1 MRLVAAAIVV
11 LAGVLVPRAASAD
24 IVRLTTGAT
33 LSVKSATA
41 DGDTMVMVLRTG
53 GEMRTPR
60 ALVAEILADEVLHA
74 DASTTVALPGYEPPV
89 VPKATNS
96 IPELVDRLAAQFGV
110 PATLAH
116 AVITVESNYQTD
128 AVSPKGAMGLMQLM
142 PATAKQYAVAD
153 PFDPEQNL
161 SAGLQHLKNLL
172 DRYGNK
178 TTSALAAYN
187 AGETA
192 VERYGGIPPYRETQD
207 YVRRIMA
214 LVNVASDVKRD
225 KK

>member
-1 MRLVAAAIVV
+1 MSKRTICVVVTARPSYSRIRTALQAIRQHPDLELKLVV
-11 LAGVLVPRAASAD
+11 AASA
-24 IVRLTTGAT
+24 
-33 LSVKSATA
+33 
-41 DGDTMVMVLRTG
+41 
-53 GEMRTPR
+53 
-60 ALVAEILADEVLHA
+60 
-74 DASTTVALPGYEPPV
+74 
-89 VPKATNS
+89 
-96 IPELVDRLAAQFGV
+96 
-110 PATLAH
+110 
-116 AVITVESNYQTD
+116 
-128 AVSPKGAMGLMQLM
+128 
-142 PATAKQYAVAD
+142 
-153 PFDPEQNL
+153 
-161 SAGLQHLKNLL
+161 LL